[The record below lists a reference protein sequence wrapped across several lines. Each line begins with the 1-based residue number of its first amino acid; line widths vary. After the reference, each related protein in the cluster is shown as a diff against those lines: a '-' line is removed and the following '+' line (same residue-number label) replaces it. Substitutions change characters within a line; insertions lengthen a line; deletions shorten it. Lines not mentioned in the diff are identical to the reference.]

1 MALSEGASHT
11 CLRFWPALLTA
22 KSVNKLTVLYIVLAV
37 LVRFVREREPLT
49 QHKQRTQTRVRGQ
62 RIASDSNAQELAPS
76 ADSESDTE
84 EVRAQYRARVGDAV
98 KDWSTIYVHPNQRV
112 ERFRGPPENS
122 PQQPRVHKKNVIY
135 KEFISP
141 KWANA
146 SAKNLQFYEKAPS
159 CPSTFTV
166 FDLDNLDD
174 LIPKDD
180 LGWLADQEDEG
191 CDPNG
196 VGADDGEAL

>member
-1 MALSEGASHT
+1 M

-37 LVRFVREREPLT
+37 LVRFVREREPLA
-49 QHKQRTQTRVRGQ
+49 QPKQRAQTRVRGQ
-62 RIASDSNAQELAPS
+62 RTASDSANGQEPAPS

-98 KDWSTIYVHPNQRV
+98 RDWSTIYVHPNQRV

-122 PQQPRVHKKNVIY
+122 PQEPRVHRKNVIY

-141 KWANA
+141 KWVNA

-159 CPSTFTV
+159 CPGTFTV
-166 FDLDNLDD
+166 FNLDDLND

-191 CDPNG
+191 EDPI
-196 VGADDGEAL
+196 GAGAEDGLDGGAL